1 MKIKH
6 IMSNREEKVMEHLWE
21 NEAAMTITE
30 LEELMV
36 EEGLSKA
43 SIFKAVQALIK
54 CSYIKVSGVEL
65 VGKTYARQLEAEI
78 SKEEYAALILME
90 KGFTRSSLG
99 EIAVAMTGSD
109 RGSKANASEN
119 EKLIRDLE
127 EIIAKLRQ

>member
-65 VGKTYARQLEAEI
+65 VGKTSHR
-78 SKEEYAALILME
+78 
-90 KGFTRSSLG
+90 F
-99 EIAVAMTGSD
+99 AVDDKTGQIDTFIVVDAHS
-109 RGSKANASEN
+109 
-119 EKLIRDLE
+119 
-127 EIIAKLRQ
+127 

>member
-21 NEAAMTITE
+21 KGAPMTITE
-30 LEELMV
+30 LEELMA
-36 EEGLSKA
+36 EDGLSKA

-54 CSYIKVSGVEL
+54 CSYVKVSGVEL
-65 VGKTYARQLEAEI
+65 VGKTYARQLEAEV
-78 SKEEYAALILME
+78 SKEEYAAFILLE

-109 RGSKANASEN
+109 RGSKANVSEN

>member
-21 NEAAMTITE
+21 KGAPMTITE
-30 LEELMV
+30 LEELMA

-54 CSYIKVSGVEL
+54 CSYVKVSGVEL
-65 VGKTYARQLEAEI
+65 VGKTYARQLEAEV
-78 SKEEYAALILME
+78 SKEEYAAFILLE

-99 EIAVAMTGSD
+99 KIAVAMTGSD

>member
-54 CSYIKVSGVEL
+54 CSYIKVGDVLGV
-65 VGKTYARQLEAEI
+65 
-78 SKEEYAALILME
+78 
-90 KGFTRSSLG
+90 
-99 EIAVAMTGSD
+99 
-109 RGSKANASEN
+109 
-119 EKLIRDLE
+119 
-127 EIIAKLRQ
+127 

>member
-6 IMSNREEKVMEHLWE
+6 IMSSREEKVMEHLWKKGTP
-21 NEAAMTITE
+21 MTITE
-30 LEELMV
+30 LEELMA
-36 EEGLSKA
+36 EDGLSKA

-54 CSYIKVSGVEL
+54 CSYVKVSGVEL

-78 SKEEYAALILME
+78 SKEEYAAFILLE

>member
-1 MKIKH
+1 
-6 IMSNREEKVMEHLWE
+6 
-21 NEAAMTITE
+21 MTITE
-30 LEELMV
+30 LEELMA

-78 SKEEYAALILME
+78 SKEEYAAFILLE